1 MPSAASYVDLKTNRG
16 YPFINDYLK
25 IKNTAHFPDDIN
37 FLHGRLDWTIL
48 QNGWSSL
55 YCREDILEKDL
66 SWFRD
71 SSFSVIE
78 MDCLGWSKMDIIHA
92 SLRTALDFPDYY
104 GDNWDALNDCLF
116 DVAILED
123 GLVIVL
129 RHFDQVK
136 IEWGL
141 HIADIF
147 ANNSCRH
154 LLFGRKLILL
164 MQVSSRNFDL
174 PKVGGC
180 SVLWNDREF
189 FIGK

>member
-1 MPSAASYVDLKTNRG
+1 MPSAASYVEQKKNRG
-16 YPFINDYLK
+16 DRFNNHYLK
-25 IKNTAHFPDDIN
+25 ITNMAHFPDDIN
-37 FLHGRLDWTIL
+37 FLHGRLDWAVL

-66 SWFRD
+66 LWFRD
-71 SSFSVIE
+71 ANFSVIE
-78 MDCLGWSKMDIIHA
+78 MDCLGWTNMDVIHA

-104 GDNWDALNDCLF
+104 GNNWDALNDCLS
-116 DVAILED
+116 DVAILEE
-123 GLVIVL
+123 GLVVVL

-136 IEWGL
+136 SEWGL

-147 ANNSCRH
+147 ANNSRRH

-164 MQVSSRNFDL
+164 MQVSSRKFEL

-180 SVLWNDREF
+180 PVVWNAREF